1 MIQRMIGSYTVDPTE
16 TVTIEVVATKVGDFV
31 TAALDGGPLNPV
43 GDPPPMRFQFPVT
56 KSAGQTHFVVLRFV
70 FDATAPDDAK
80 YQVFVEGSKGGG
92 RFMDFTI
99 PKQDPT
105 LSRTLDFLVA
115 NPGA

>member
-1 MIQRMIGSYTVDPTE
+1 MIQRMVGSDTVEPTE

-31 TAALDGGPLNPV
+31 TAALDGSPLNPV
-43 GDPPPMRFQFPVT
+43 GSPPPMRFQFPVT
-56 KSAGQTHFVVLRFV
+56 KSVGQTHFVVLRFV

-92 RFMDFTI
+92 KFTDHTI
-99 PKQDPT
+99 PKNDPT
-105 LSRTLDFLVA
+105 LSRALDFLVA